1 MVVVKL
7 LAEQRGL
14 SLNLVEIVRLDFLL
28 TELHVLK
35 LLEES
40 HALDL
45 LLLLL
50 LLFASLGVQL

>member
-14 SLNLVEIVRLDFLL
+14 SLNLVEIGRLHFLY

-35 LLEES
+35 LLEEG